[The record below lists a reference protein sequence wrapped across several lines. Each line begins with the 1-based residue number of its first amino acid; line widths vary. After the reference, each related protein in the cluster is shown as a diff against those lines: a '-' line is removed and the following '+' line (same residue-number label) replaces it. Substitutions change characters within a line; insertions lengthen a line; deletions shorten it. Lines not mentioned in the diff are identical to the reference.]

1 MVGEGAEVVMVVND
15 VLVAA
20 EDSVLTVVDETG
32 VVVLGGGVLEAA
44 GEVEVEADVVKGAEV
59 VVVEINVEAS
69 VLAPFVVTARMLV
82 ATDVV
87 LMDVAGGVPTVVEEA
102 SLLVTPATVVVRDA
116 VVVAGANVA
125 VAAGVV
131 SEVVATD
138 CIVEEGKEMFV
149 AAGELE

>member
-1 MVGEGAEVVMVVND
+1 MVVND

-20 EDSVLTVVDETG
+20 EDNVLTVVDETG

-59 VVVEINVEAS
+59 GLVEINVEAL
-69 VLAPFVVTARMLV
+69 VPAPFVVTARMLV